1 GGGAGGER
9 AGQDGEIVAGEVS
22 RVMLHELEHPCPP
35 TIISKSGLNVRFWH
49 KADIT
54 GCAAN
59 VCFSG
64 NSGHEDM
71 SALPPPQSAAPLG
84 MSSSLSLRNT
94 RPARRRRVVQPVHN
108 CTKQANRV
116 STFDSAAPG

>member
-1 GGGAGGER
+1 MRREARQEARQRRRKDAEMAAGDISG
-9 AGQDGEIVAGEVS
+9 
-22 RVMLHELEHPCPP
+22 VMPHKLEHPCPQK
-35 TIISKSGLNVRFWH
+35 IISKGGLNVRFWH
-49 KADIT
+49 KADT
-54 GCAAN
+54 KGCAAN

-71 SALPPPQSAAPLG
+71 SAFPPPQSAAPLG

-108 CTKQANRV
+108 VHKAGQSRIYL
-116 STFDSAAPG
+116 